1 MSFPLILEKIW
12 ADYTYSSKKAN
23 LSHSRYVLYAWGCV
37 DVFICLQIR
46 CRNRIVFN
54 LFLEL
59 QSQKRAAD
67 AHDHWCK
74 YISFAVL
81 PGYASAIFNCWW
93 TDCSD
98 ISSWSFGL
106 MVDQT
111 EAYSVLIT
119 TEQYSWLNEVYVL
132 PSHLSQMG
140 STQNAA
146 SIQCGLKKNVETMNW
161 IVFLHEVNTFA
172 SEPSLMKCYSIS
184 LALHSSYVLIELDP
198 TRPSLKLG
206 LIDRLVKHSIF
217 KRHNDLK

>member
-1 MSFPLILEKIW
+1 MITGANIYPLQYCQAMPAPYLIAGGLTAQILAHEALAWWLIR
-12 ADYTYSSKKAN
+12 
-23 LSHSRYVLYAWGCV
+23 LRHSVL
-37 DVFICLQIR
+37 I
-46 CRNRIVFN
+46 
-54 LFLEL
+54 
-59 QSQKRAAD
+59 
-67 AHDHWCK
+67 
-74 YISFAVL
+74 
-81 PGYASAIFNCWW
+81 
-93 TDCSD
+93 T
-98 ISSWSFGL
+98 
-106 MVDQT
+106 T
-111 EAYSVLIT
+111 EQYSVLIT

>member
-1 MSFPLILEKIW
+1 MIPGANIYPLQYFQAMPAPYLIAGGLTAQILAHE
-12 ADYTYSSKKAN
+12 A
-23 LSHSRYVLYAWGCV
+23 LAWW
-37 DVFICLQIR
+37 LIR
-46 CRNRIVFN
+46 LR
-54 LFLEL
+54 
-59 QSQKRAAD
+59 
-67 AHDHWCK
+67 H
-74 YISFAVL
+74 
-81 PGYASAIFNCWW
+81 
-93 TDCSD
+93 
-98 ISSWSFGL
+98 
-106 MVDQT
+106 
-111 EAYSVLIT
+111 SVLIT